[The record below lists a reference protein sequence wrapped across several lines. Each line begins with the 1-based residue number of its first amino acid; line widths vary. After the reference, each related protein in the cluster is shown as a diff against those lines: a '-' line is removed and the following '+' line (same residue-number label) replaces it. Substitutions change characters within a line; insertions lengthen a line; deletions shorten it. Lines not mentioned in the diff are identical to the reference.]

1 MTTNATINAL
11 PREAARALEIELP
24 KRVHRIERVSYWER
38 GEQFGKRRVYVT
50 LRGNASKKCWID
62 LDTVTLVGLKD
73 DEVERACDAILR
85 PWLENMAEEDPLDAI
100 F

>member
-1 MTTNATINAL
+1 MTTKSTEAL

-38 GEQFGKRRVYVT
+38 GEQFGKRRAYIT
-50 LRGNASKKCWID
+50 LRGNTSKKCWVD
-62 LDTVTLVGLKD
+62 LDTITLVGLKD
-73 DEVERACDAILR
+73 PEVEHACDAILA
-85 PWLENMAEEDPLDAI
+85 PWLEKMAEEDPLDAI